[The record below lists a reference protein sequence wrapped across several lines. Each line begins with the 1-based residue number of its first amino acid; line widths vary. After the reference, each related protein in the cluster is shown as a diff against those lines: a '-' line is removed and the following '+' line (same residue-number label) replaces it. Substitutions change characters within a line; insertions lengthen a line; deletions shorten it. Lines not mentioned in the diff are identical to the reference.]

1 MIILG
6 VRFPFWERG
15 WWRDEQLRNSSD
27 HSNACAKH
35 LHVEWTISYRSLRYI
50 YSIRKQ
56 CMVNKRFPKKHLRS
70 RACEARSNSGI
81 RKWIS
86 YFGADDVPLTCCL
99 LKHTAKFDL
108 LIFSFHNYFVSNV
121 SSRWKRHNFEI
132 TICPIAIHILKL
144 VESLC
149 TT

>member
-56 CMVNKRFPKKHLRS
+56 CMVNKRFPKNIWKAAHVRQDL
-70 RACEARSNSGI
+70 
-81 RKWIS
+81 KWIS
-86 YFGADDVPLTCCL
+86 YFGADDAPLTCCL
-99 LKHTAKFDL
+99 LKHAAKFDL
-108 LIFSFHNYFVSNV
+108 LVFSFHNYFVSNV